1 MRSQHGRKD
10 HRSEDDRGT
19 AAIISSESADQLS
32 NFVLLVSGWLGR
44 QRTGKTRGCRVLPGS
59 LRSGEEEETISAAQ
73 TRDGRPGCNCCTAS
87 PIARVFGAG
96 GFGETHLQGSG
107 IFPPAACRQV
117 WCSLRVSEVSF
128 DARLD
133 RRSDSQGIREEV
145 YRRQDC
151 TVRKQSGR

>member
-44 QRTGKTRGCRVLPGS
+44 QRSGKTRGRRVLPGS
-59 LRSGEEEETISAAQ
+59 LRGGEKKETIFAAQ
-73 TRDGRPGCNCCTAS
+73 TRDGCHGCKCCTDS

-96 GFGETHLQGSG
+96 RFSETHLQGSG
-107 IFPPAACRQV
+107 IFPPAARRQV
-117 WCSLRVSEVSF
+117 WYSLP
-128 DARLD
+128 
-133 RRSDSQGIREEV
+133 
-145 YRRQDC
+145 
-151 TVRKQSGR
+151 